1 MTVHVDNQYIW
12 QLWIKYVR
20 SAQLCL
26 SVGRWVR
33 RFITSWLFAYS
44 TLWHSG
50 WSEQPLAFHSS
61 AYQMCYSG
69 CGLGCPA
76 FEHRWWRKF
85 PDPFVSALRSTHPS
99 VQWVPGLSFG
109 GKATGDSL
117 TVHRL
122 LASGSIILRA
132 KPLPFLWVCLACSS
146 TDLPADTVYLVAT
159 LSDLYI

>member
-20 SAQLCL
+20 SAQSCV

-33 RFITSWLFAYS
+33 RFITSWLFTYS

-109 GKATGDSL
+109 GKATGDCRWPSTAFWRRVQL
-117 TVHRL
+117 YL
-122 LASGSIILRA
+122 ELNL
-132 KPLPFLWVCLACSS
+132 CLSS
-146 TDLPADTVYLVAT
+146 EFVWLVAA
-159 LSDLYI
+159 